1 MTTNALLALIAARKA
16 ASNRGDTEKPPM
28 GRSRWRILPGWR
40 NPAKA
45 PANLDDAGKAE
56 WAAQFFH
63 DFGQHFVKDASNQV
77 KAVYPC
83 VDKIFGRPCQICD
96 EISRGIV
103 ASQDDVTKKRL
114 EDAKAAGRVLVNA
127 VRLDGPGGHKVVVL
141 ELAPSAFNGKK
152 GVGGVL
158 SLFQDWP
165 NLLDWDLGNDI
176 IIERAG
182 QGKDT
187 TYGIS
192 AVPPSVKL
200 DKASLIGQLTD
211 LDAYVQREENAGAQ
225 RALAAVGAISGLLP
239 APTRPALTQA
249 AAAAF
254 APAPQT
260 AQVLN
265 DIPDFPS
272 NAAPN
277 PFEPAP
283 AVAPAPVAPVAMPT
297 VTQVAPA
304 PVAPQPVAA
313 PAANPLAGISP
324 EQLAAMMALLQQQQ
338 GAAPTAT
345 VAAPVA
351 PAPVA
356 APVQA
361 PAPAS
366 SGMSLEDMLKD
377 LP

>member
-1 MTTNALLALIAARKA
+1 
-16 ASNRGDTEKPPM
+16 
-28 GRSRWRILPGWR
+28 
-40 NPAKA
+40 
-45 PANLDDAGKAE
+45 
-56 WAAQFFH
+56 
-63 DFGQHFVKDASNQV
+63 
-77 KAVYPC
+77 